1 MLFLWGITFQ
11 IDAEQNFTT
20 NYQLLLYS
28 LQNSFD
34 LHQHQ
39 RCCGVALEAAQ
50 NFFDLLPTPKMPW
63 SNLETPQFSVQ
74 EEKLFFFMSNPHP
87 DILDFIPKK
96 SKITFPDV
104 CLVEEKNLGTALH
117 QFQFVQIQFIRP
129 KKQTLL
135 QPSLSQVD
143 DIQTTYRLVHRCEIL
158 VSCKHAPG
166 QCFLISMKRDKIW
179 TGRNFDK
186 HSELHNFL

>member
-1 MLFLWGITFQ
+1 M
-11 IDAEQNFTT
+11 
-20 NYQLLLYS
+20 
-28 LQNSFD
+28 
-34 LHQHQ
+34 
-39 RCCGVALEAAQ
+39 EAAQ
-50 NFFDLLPTPKMPW
+50 NFFDLLPTPKMLW
-63 SNLETPQFSVQ
+63 SNLETPEFSVQ

-104 CLVEEKNLGTALH
+104 CLVEEKNLGTAVH

-143 DIQTTYRLVHRCEIL
+143 DIQTTYRLVHSCEIL
-158 VSCKHAPG
+158 VSCKHASG
-166 QCFLISMKRDKIW
+166 
-179 TGRNFDK
+179 
-186 HSELHNFL
+186 